1 MDVVAFSRY
10 LYKVLRTREQD
21 IADALVSGSAND
33 WESYKMMVGE
43 ARGLAYA
50 IDEVKALLEK
60 NADDVE
66 DLISS

>member
-1 MDVVAFSRY
+1 MDVVAFSQY

-50 IDEVKALLEK
+50 IDELKALLEK

>member
-50 IDEVKALLEK
+50 IDELKALLEK

-66 DLISS
+66 DFISS

>member
-1 MDVVAFSRY
+1 MDVVAFSQY

>member
-1 MDVVAFSRY
+1 MDVVAFSQY

-50 IDEVKALLEK
+50 IDELKALLEK

-66 DLISS
+66 DIISS

>member
-50 IDEVKALLEK
+50 IDELKALLEK

>member
-43 ARGLAYA
+43 AR
-50 IDEVKALLEK
+50 ALPTP
-60 NADDVE
+60 
-66 DLISS
+66 

>member
-1 MDVVAFSRY
+1 MDVVAFSQY

-21 IADALVSGSAND
+21 IADALVSGSAKD

-50 IDEVKALLEK
+50 IDELKALLEK

-66 DLISS
+66 DFISS

>member
-1 MDVVAFSRY
+1 LGELQNDGW
-10 LYKVLRTREQD
+10 
-21 IADALVSGSAND
+21 GST
-33 WESYKMMVGE
+33 
-43 ARGLAYA
+43 GLAYA